1 MTGSGGGALGWFTP
15 DYMELG
21 AVEDGE
27 EELVV
32 VPELHP
38 ASSPANTMAL
48 SPAEEIR
55 FHVELLIK
63 DTSSYFLMVCSRILL
78 NLDRFHKSMAPLYG
92 GN

>member
-1 MTGSGGGALGWFTP
+1 MPTNLALKLEKIVTVTGSDRGRVGTAWEGASLEAEDEP
-15 DYMELG
+15 PAAPEPLLLG

-55 FHVELLIK
+55 FHV
-63 DTSSYFLMVCSRILL
+63 F
-78 NLDRFHKSMAPLYG
+78 
-92 GN
+92 